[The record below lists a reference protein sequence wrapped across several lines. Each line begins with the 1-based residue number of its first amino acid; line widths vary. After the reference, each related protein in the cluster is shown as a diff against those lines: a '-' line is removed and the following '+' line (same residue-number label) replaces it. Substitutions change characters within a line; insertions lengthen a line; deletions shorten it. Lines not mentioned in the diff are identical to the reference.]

1 MRGREIAPH
10 IKQNESTTTMTNNF
24 IPCDY
29 IIKHVTNLLKT
40 YTGTPLTD
48 FTNGTLKILSLSS
61 DEVTTTLTL
70 SGKDVL
76 ITSSSQLFK
85 SIKLKVGKVNDNSIY
100 VSGQLAMIA
109 GL

>member
-1 MRGREIAPH
+1 M
-10 IKQNESTTTMTNNF
+10 TTNNF
-24 IPCDY
+24 IPTDFV
-29 IIKHVTNLLKT
+29 IKHVTNLLRT

-48 FTNGTLKILSLSS
+48 FTNNSLKILSLSS
-61 DEVTTTLTL
+61 EQVTTTLQL

-76 ITSSSQLFK
+76 LISNSQLFK